1 MFNAGAVEI
10 VEAVTAAGEF
20 VDGVLEGE
28 CKTKSGV
35 QAEWVKPQGWLP
47 RGKRQGRLNG
57 VGGAGKPND
66 WLL

>member
-1 MFNAGAVEI
+1 MVFTREVVEE
-10 VEAVTAAGEF
+10 VKTVGRS
-20 VDGVLEGE
+20 VVGVLEGE